1 MLKKVGLKG
10 QDTAEL
16 FFEDMRLPKSALLGG
31 EEGLNQGFPY
41 LMQEL
46 ARFVYPYPNLTP
58 YACLPKPNLQLNPE
72 LELYKALL

>member
-16 FFEDMRLPKSALLGG
+16 FFEDMRLPSSAILGG
-31 EEGLNQGFPY
+31 EEGLNQGFNY

-46 ARFVYPYPNLTP
+46 ARWTFLWV
-58 YACLPKPNLQLNPE
+58 
-72 LELYKALL
+72 

>member
-46 ARFVYPYPNLTP
+46 ARFVYHNPNLTP
-58 YACLPKPNLQLNPE
+58 FTCLLQGVHGPLNPQG
-72 LELYKALL
+72 YTKT